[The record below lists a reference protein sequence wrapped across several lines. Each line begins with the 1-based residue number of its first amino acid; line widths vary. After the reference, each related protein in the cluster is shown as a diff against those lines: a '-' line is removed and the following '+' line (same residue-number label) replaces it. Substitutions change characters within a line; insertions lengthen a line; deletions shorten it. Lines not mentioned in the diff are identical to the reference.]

1 MSGPTSPDN
10 TTTSTTTS
18 ACVAPVTGVTT
29 PTVGGERQT
38 PLTVGS
44 LFSGIGGLL
53 DLGLERA
60 GMTVVWQS
68 EIDEYASR
76 VLAKHWPH
84 VPNLG
89 DITLIDWS
97 TVEPVDLI
105 CGGYPCQPFSN
116 NGHRRGADDDR
127 HLWPFFLDS
136 IRVLRPRWVV
146 AENVPGHLSLGFDRV
161 LADLAALG
169 FDVDWSTLSACSMG
183 APHMRDR
190 LYFVAHPA
198 SIGWRWSRGANT
210 SSPLRYA
217 GHHDREPEGS
227 GSPAHWSAV
236 PEPRPLGMAHG
247 VPTAVDRARLKAHG
261 NAVVPQVAEWVGR
274 RIMESAA

>member
-1 MSGPTSPDN
+1 M
-10 TTTSTTTS
+10 
-18 ACVAPVTGVTT
+18 
-29 PTVGGERQT
+29 R
-38 PLTVGS
+38 VGS
-44 LFSGIGGLL
+44 LFSGIGGL

-60 GMTVVWQS
+60 GMTVAWQS
-68 EIDEYASR
+68 EIDPYACR
-76 VLAKHWPH
+76 VLAKHWPQ

-97 TVEPVDLI
+97 EVEPVDLI

-161 LADLAALG
+161 LADLASLG
-169 FDVDWSTLSACSMG
+169 FDVEWSTVSACSMG
-183 APHMRDR
+183 APHMRER
-190 LYFVAHPA
+190 LYFVAHTP
-198 SIGWRWSRGANT
+198 SVRWGGVGRLEA
-210 SSPLRYA
+210 SSPIRET
-217 GHHDREPEGS
+217 GHHDRERQGS
-227 GSPAHWSAV
+227 GSTSYWSAI

-247 VPTAVDRARLKAHG
+247 VPTAVERGRLKAHG
-261 NAVVPQVAEWVGR
+261 NAVVPQVAEWVGHL
-274 RIMESAA
+274 IMASVTAQRAVA